1 MSQSPMTNTTTMIP
15 KTLQLNGNPLQ
26 IGVEHLPVYQGVNL
40 QLLRLDALD
49 PEISGNKWF
58 KLKHNLIQA
67 REQKH
72 KRVLSFGGCY
82 SNHLHALAAAGQ
94 RFGFDTVGIIRGEE
108 PKQYSPTLYDLRR
121 FGMHMKFVSR
131 TQYRQKTSAEFLVQ
145 LNEEFGDFYLIPE
158 GGSNALGVLGCED
171 IVASVWANQTC
182 APDYIV
188 VSCGTGATMA
198 GVISGTAGR
207 AHVIGVAALK
217 GAQFLEKNVLDLLS
231 ERLLANKAQ
240 VQSGIPLAQESLA
253 PQPWHIEYTYSFG
266 GFAKISPVLTQFMLR
281 FRQETGVLLDP
292 VYTGKMMFAVYDMI
306 ERKVIPF
313 GANVLAIHTGGLQGL
328 RGMRNP

>member
-1 MSQSPMTNTTTMIP
+1 MP
-15 KTLQLNGNPLQ
+15 KTLQLSGNSLQ
-26 IGVEHLPVYQGVNL
+26 TGVENLPVYQGVNL

-67 REQKH
+67 REQKY

-94 RFGFDTVGIIRGEE
+94 RFGFDTVGIVRGEE
-108 PKQYSPTLYDLRR
+108 PKQYSPTLHDLRR
-121 FGMHMKFVSR
+121 FGMHIKFVSR
-131 TQYRQKTSAEFLVQ
+131 AQYRQKMSDEFLAQ
-145 LNEEFGDFYLIPE
+145 LNEDFGDFYLIPE

-171 IVASVWANQTC
+171 IGASVC
-182 APDYIV
+182 AHQAVTPDYIV
-188 VSCGTGATMA
+188 LACGTGATMA
-198 GVISGTAGR
+198 GVIRGVAGR
-207 AHVIGVAALK
+207 AYVIGVAALK
-217 GAQFLEKNVLDLLS
+217 GAQFLEKNVLDLL
-231 ERLLANKAQ
+231 EAKFLVNETCLQKE
-240 VQSGIPLAQESLA
+240 IPLSKNN
-253 PQPWHIEYTYSFG
+253 PNHPYWHIEYMYSFG

-306 ERKVIPF
+306 ERKVIPS

-328 RGMRNP
+328 RGIHTP

>member
-1 MSQSPMTNTTTMIP
+1 MTNATTMIP
-15 KTLQLNGNPLQ
+15 NTLQLNGDPLQ
-26 IGVEHLPVYQGVNL
+26 IGIEHLPVYQGVNL

-58 KLKHNLIQA
+58 KLRHNLNQA

-108 PKQYSPTLYDLRR
+108 PKQYSPTLHDLRR

-145 LNEEFGDFYLIPE
+145 LNEDFGDFYLIPE

-171 IVASVWANQTC
+171 IVASVWAHQTVR
-182 APDYIV
+182 PNYIV
-188 VSCGTGATMA
+188 LACGTGATMA

-207 AHVIGVAALK
+207 AYVIGVAALK
-217 GAQFLEKNVLDLLS
+217 GAQFLEKNVLDLLEEKFS
-231 ERLLANKAQ
+231 VNKSRLQKE
-240 VQSGIPLAQESLA
+240 IPLSKDNNDH
-253 PQPWHIEYTYSFG
+253 PYWHIEYDYSFG
-266 GFAKISPVLTQFMLR
+266 GFAKISPILTQFMLR

-306 ERKVIPF
+306 ARKVIPS

-328 RGMRNP
+328 RGIHIP